1 MGLFKRIADAFRK
14 PKPTRR
20 RNYTAG
26 KSSLITSSWTT
37 TTMTADQVVRAYLR
51 PLRARSR
58 EQVENNDYARRFISM
73 IKTNVV
79 GPKGII
85 LQSKTNRSNGTADQP
100 ARDAIE
106 AAWKDWGKGCDITE
120 SLSWVEMQCL
130 FISTVAMDGE
140 FFARKIRGSGKYGF
154 LIQLIDPELIDV
166 EYNKIIPD
174 GFIRAGIEYDR
185 LSRPAAYH
193 LSVDNDPES
202 YSFNGKRYVR
212 IPANE
217 IIHRYVVERVGQKR
231 GIPWMA
237 TALLRM
243 NMLNGY
249 EDAAVIASRIGA
261 SKMGFYTSE
270 TGANYAGDD
279 DGSGN
284 LITEVEPGLFEQLP
298 NGTKLETFD
307 PTYPHEQYAAFVKAC
322 LRGISS
328 GLGVSYNTL
337 GNDLEGVSFSSIRA
351 GVLEDRE
358 VFKGI
363 QEWVIDKFNRVI
375 FNEWMDMALLVGI
388 PIGNNGAVLN
398 QASRDRYKNVSW
410 QPRRWPWVDPKKD
423 IDASV
428 VAIDRNICSTS
439 SVIRELGGDPDDVF
453 NEIAEE
459 RAKMKEMGI
468 TPEIV
473 MNQMGAANDQ
483 DPQE

>member
-1 MGLFKRIADAFRK
+1 
-14 PKPTRR
+14 
-20 RNYTAG
+20 
-26 KSSLITSSWTT
+26 
-37 TTMTADQVVRAYLR
+37 
-51 PLRARSR
+51 
-58 EQVENNDYARRFISM
+58 
-73 IKTNVV
+73 
-79 GPKGII
+79 
-85 LQSKTNRSNGTADQP
+85 
-100 ARDAIE
+100 
-106 AAWKDWGKGCDITE
+106 
-120 SLSWVEMQCL
+120 
-130 FISTVAMDGE
+130 
-140 FFARKIRGSGKYGF
+140 
-154 LIQLIDPELIDV
+154 
-166 EYNKIIPD
+166 
-174 GFIRAGIEYDR
+174 
-185 LSRPAAYH
+185 
-193 LSVDNDPES
+193 
-202 YSFNGKRYVR
+202 
-212 IPANE
+212 
-217 IIHRYVVERVGQKR
+217 
-231 GIPWMA
+231 
-237 TALLRM
+237 LLRM

-322 LRGISS
+322 LRGIAS

-337 GNDLEGVSFSSIRA
+337 GNDLEGVNFSSIRA

-363 QEWVIDKFNRVI
+363 QEWMIDKFNRVI

-398 QASRDRYKNVSW
+398 RASGDRYKNVSW
-410 QPRRWPWVDPKKD
+410 QPRRWSWVDPKKD
-423 IDASV
+423 IDANV
-428 VAIDRNICSTS
+428 IAIDRNIRSTS

-453 NEIAEE
+453 SEIAEE

-473 MNQMGAANDQ
+473 MNQMGATNDQ